1 MKFNKWTLGL
11 AAVGAVSMASAVR
24 ADEAK
29 MNALQT
35 ALSNTTISG
44 YVDVAASYVAGEP
57 PQRSSDS
64 EDRNIDKRDQFSL
77 NNVTISLDKPL
88 DDSSWAAGY
97 HVDINAGTD
106 SINGFNSS
114 ASYYNTHAST
124 FVIRQA
130 YIALRTPVG
139 NGIDWKLGVQD
150 GITGYEGNTSWMQ
163 PNYSRSIAYAINPA
177 FYNGLLGTYRVCD
190 FVSVTGGVVNRGQ
203 TQGYGQSNRR
213 LSSLDY
219 VGSVSLTAPESF
231 GFLKGSSLNFQ
242 TVQGFDNNAVANYSV
257 NGTLNT
263 PLAGL
268 RIGFAYDVLN
278 SVNRSAD
285 GYIVGLYAV
294 YQATDKLSFAVR
306 GEYVDASD
314 LNFANAVNQNGNSTD
329 SDNTFNNGFNKGEEV
344 TATIAYNLWAN
355 VLTRLEVRW
364 DHEVKGGTFQ
374 SGSNSES
381 QDLKNQL
388 TVALNVVYH
397 F

>member
-57 PQRSSDS
+57 PQRSSELTDA
-64 EDRNIDKRDQFSL
+64 NTDKRDQFSL

-97 HVDINAGTD
+97 HVDINAGAD
-106 SINGFNSS
+106 AINGYNTS
-114 ASYYNTHAST
+114 ANYYNAQAGS

-130 YIALRTPVG
+130 YIALRTPLG

-177 FYNGLLGTYRVCD
+177 SYTGLLGTYRVCD
-190 FVSVTGGVVNRGQ
+190 LVSVTGGVVNRGT
-203 TQGYGQSNRR
+203 TQGYGQSNQR

-268 RIGFAYDVLN
+268 KIGFAYDVLN
-278 SVNRSAD
+278 SVAFSAD

-294 YQATDKLSFAVR
+294 YQATDKLSFALR
-306 GEYVDASD
+306 GEYVDAAD
-314 LNFANAVNQNGNSTD
+314 LNFAGSVAQNGNSG
-329 SDNTFNNGFNKGEEV
+329 DNQFNNGFNKGEEV

-374 SGSNSES
+374 SGTPSGES